1 MTTQATDYPAD
12 KELRRAL
19 SHGHAQ
25 GGGMNGVGTNHLLAG
40 LASRERIKEFLA
52 PYDLTLWHVR
62 RAAWSDDDTQPEAGR
77 HEMPELEYLAGKPV
91 YVSDAARA
99 ALERCREQASVNTG
113 AGETTGATPVDLL
126 LALLADRECR
136 AVQVLT
142 ELAVDIDQLEAGL
155 RRDEVPGRD
164 DPMPPELRPT
174 RDALAGHRRYVPR
187 DLGKFWLSQLVKV
200 LPQNFSGQAV
210 LWVRLEAGDIAERR
224 DGGKARTD
232 DVLLALLT
240 TYTVAQAYPQ
250 LLRNSTET
258 FEGARALVAAGL
270 DHDRVRTAMA
280 NSSLGD
286 DMVPPRR
293 LLGQDWP
300 RDTSELL
307 ERLISEPANRSVRL
321 LRVLGVDP
329 DQLRA
334 S

>member
-1 MTTQATDYPAD
+1 MTTPATDYPAD
-12 KELRRAL
+12 QELRRAL
-19 SHGHAQ
+19 SQGYAL
-25 GGGMNGVGTNHLLAG
+25 GGGMNGVGTQHLLAG
-40 LASRERIKEFLA
+40 LASRKRIKEFLA
-52 PYDLTLWHVR
+52 AYDLTLWHVR
-62 RAAWSDDDTQPEAGR
+62 RAAWSDDAEPEAGR
-77 HEMPELEYLAGKPV
+77 HRMPELESLAGRAV

-99 ALERCREQASVNTG
+99 ALERCREQASVNG
-113 AGETTGATPVDLL
+113 KVTPVDLL
-126 LALLADRECR
+126 LTLLADRECR

-142 ELAVDIDQLEAGL
+142 ELAVDVEELEAGL
-155 RRDEVPGRD
+155 RRGEVPERD
-164 DPMPPELRPT
+164 DPMPPPLRPT

-224 DGGKARTD
+224 DGGRARTD

-250 LLRNSTET
+250 LMRNSTET

-286 DMVPPRR
+286 DVVPPRR
-293 LLGQDWP
+293 LLGRDWP
-300 RDTSELL
+300 GDTAELL
-307 ERLISEPANRSVRL
+307 ERLISEPGNRSVRL
-321 LRVLGVDP
+321 VEALGVDP
-329 DQLRA
+329 GRLRA
-334 S
+334 SPAS